1 MEAVSSREP
10 HMSHQRQRN
19 AHNKTNITRPIFSSA
34 KMVVTCAN
42 TMTISV
48 LATAVGD
55 DVGCVDTVGR
65 GVALGASVGS
75 LVGLRVG
82 RTVGR
87 VGGTV

>member
-1 MEAVSSREP
+1 
-10 HMSHQRQRN
+10 
-19 AHNKTNITRPIFSSA
+19 
-34 KMVVTCAN
+34 
-42 TMTISV
+42 MTIAV
-48 LATAVGD
+48 LATAVGA

-65 GVALGASVGS
+65 GVAFGDSVGS

>member
-1 MEAVSSREP
+1 
-10 HMSHQRQRN
+10 MSHQWQRN
-19 AHNKTNITRPIFSSA
+19 AHNKTNITGPIFSSA
-34 KMVVTCAN
+34 KIVTCAN

-55 DVGCVDTVGR
+55 DVGCVDTVGL